1 MLRAVEARKPVEQ
14 LFASLNELQ
23 GQGTGSNA
31 VLELLTVLPEEVLED
46 QSLLFSVDSGRTSQF
61 SHGVRM
67 HGLLLCHLPENSF
80 LTKQLINWT
89 CSFC

>member
-1 MLRAVEARKPVEQ
+1 VLRAAEARKPVEQ

-46 QSLLFSVDSGRTSQF
+46 QSLLSSVDSSRRSQF
-61 SHGVRM
+61 SNEVRKFE
-67 HGLLLCHLPENSF
+67 LLVLYF
-80 LTKQLINWT
+80 LEKNPSTR
-89 CSFC
+89 